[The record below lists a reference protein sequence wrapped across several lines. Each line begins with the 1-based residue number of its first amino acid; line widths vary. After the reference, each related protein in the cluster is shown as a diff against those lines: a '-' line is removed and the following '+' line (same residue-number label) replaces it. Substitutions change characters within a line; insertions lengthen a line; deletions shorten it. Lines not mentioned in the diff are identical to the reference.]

1 MVTIY
6 VTHIYI
12 KWYILYT
19 IPYHIY
25 KMEYI
30 IYHTISG
37 FLGARLHQADGGP
50 PVQPWRGEQHN
61 CNHQL

>member
-1 MVTIY
+1 MV
-6 VTHIYI
+6 
-12 KWYILYT
+12 
-19 IPYHIY
+19 
-25 KMEYI
+25 YI

-61 CNHQL
+61 CNHQLEIIVGNIRIKSSTLMHYISLRSRS